1 MKKTAF
7 KALSLLLIFILTF
20 SALSGCS
27 KGKTSQKQAYKI
39 YYSTIKKIVPEL
51 MNKPQECDVDIIT
64 RDEVTF
70 LGSHFV
76 RNMSA
81 NIKSQKVK
89 GKLQYCLLNKSPEAN
104 ITTLYCIKDN
114 KFYTVSTQLNGNS
127 KSTLKEQN
135 SSYIDSVLFTYL
147 NTPLFKED
155 AIKSFTAEKKG
166 KNTELTLIVDGAK
179 TEEKFAQR
187 VMKEILAGADDK
199 LEDVKIILTVGKDGT
214 PKKMSTELSMTKLH
228 NNGDLYAKKTL
239 NMDFVF
245 NKLKDVDFD
254 LEKEVS
260 KYASN
265 PTIMDVD
272 K

>member
-1 MKKTAF
+1 
-7 KALSLLLIFILTF
+7 
-20 SALSGCS
+20 
-27 KGKTSQKQAYKI
+27 
-39 YYSTIKKIVPEL
+39 
-51 MNKPQECDVDIIT
+51 
-64 RDEVTF
+64 
-70 LGSHFV
+70 
-76 RNMSA
+76 
-81 NIKSQKVK
+81 
-89 GKLQYCLLNKSPEAN
+89 
-104 ITTLYCIKDN
+104 
-114 KFYTVSTQLNGNS
+114 
-127 KSTLKEQN
+127 
-135 SSYIDSVLFTYL
+135 
-147 NTPLFKED
+147 
-155 AIKSFTAEKKG
+155 
-166 KNTELTLIVDGAK
+166 
-179 TEEKFAQR
+179 
-187 VMKEILAGADDK
+187 MKEILAGADDK